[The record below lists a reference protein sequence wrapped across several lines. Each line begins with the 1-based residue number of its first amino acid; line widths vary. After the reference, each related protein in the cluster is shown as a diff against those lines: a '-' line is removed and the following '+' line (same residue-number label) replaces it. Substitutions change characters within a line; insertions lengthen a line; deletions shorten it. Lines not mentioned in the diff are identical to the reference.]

1 MSDQR
6 IEQLKGIFFEEA
18 EEGLETME
26 QGLLELD
33 EGSRDP
39 ELINTIFRAAHSIK
53 GGSGTFGFSELI
65 EFTHSMESL
74 LDAMRSG
81 DQEITTEATSALLE
95 SVDHLRALLTD
106 ARNREPIDPES
117 SRPFIQRLNA
127 ILGRA
132 EAAEAPPAEG
142 APAPTSKGWNIVFRP
157 HPDLMQTGNDPYL
170 IVRELSGLG
179 PLTTVVDTSAVPSWD
194 DLDPENLYL
203 AWTIRLEASAEEGQI
218 HDAFAWVDDQADIT
232 IEPLRGAHPP
242 HPAPGTVAPK
252 VGAAA
257 AAPAAP
263 AAQGKPSDQKPPVGA
278 PKSDAAAARASKTTS
293 SSSSIRVS
301 IDKVD
306 ALINIVGELVIT
318 QSMLGQIEKDF
329 DISKLDKLRDGLSQ
343 LERNT
348 RELQE
353 SVMRIRMLPI
363 SSVFSRFP
371 RMVRDLSKQLDK
383 KVHLELSGESTELD
397 KTVMEKIGD
406 PLVHLVRNSL
416 DHGLENPAE
425 RVAAGKPE
433 TGRIELN
440 AFHQGGNIV
449 IEICDDGRG
458 LPADRIREK
467 AISTGL
473 MSADDT
479 SMPLEK
485 VYDFIFHPGF
495 STAKEV
501 SDLSGRG
508 VGLDVVRKNIRALGG
523 SVEVQSMPGE
533 GTRFTIRLP
542 LTLAILDGQLINV
555 GGETYIVP
563 LVSIIESLQIDQKMV
578 NAIAGKAE
586 VYRLREQYIPIV
598 RLYDLFGIDGGS
610 QKLHGGLLV
619 VVEGDGQHAGLLV
632 DDLQNQQQVVIKSL
646 DTNFRRVDGVSG
658 ATILGDG
665 TVALIL
671 DIPGLIKFANQRSRG
686 EKTRLLPRD
695 NFALN

>member
-1 MSDQR
+1 MSDSR

-33 EGSRDP
+33 DGSKDP

-81 DQEITTEATSALLE
+81 DKAITTEATSALLE

-106 ARNREPIDPES
+106 ARNNEPIDSES
-117 SRPFIQRLNA
+117 SRPYIDRLNA
-127 ILGRA
+127 ILGADDESAAGGEA
-132 EAAEAPPAEG
+132 EARDDSARAA
-142 APAPTSKGWNIVFRP
+142 GWNIEFKP
-157 HPDLMQTGNDPYL
+157 HPDLMQSGNDPYL
-170 IVRELSGLG
+170 IVREIAGLG
-179 PLTTVVDTSAVPSWD
+179 PAKTTVDVSNVPSWD
-194 DLDPENLYL
+194 ILDPENLYL
-203 AWTIRLEASAEEGQI
+203 GWTIRLEAAAEEAQI
-218 HDAFAWVDDQADIT
+218 HDAFAWVDDQADIRVEP
-232 IEPLRGAHPP
+232 IEAAASAAPEPVQAPKAA
-242 HPAPGTVAPK
+242 PAPSPK
-252 VGAAA
+252 QAEA
-257 AAPAAP
+257 AAPAKAP
-263 AAQGKPSDQKPPVGA
+263 ATPKPRSAKAG
-278 PKSDAAAARASKTTS
+278 
-293 SSSSIRVS
+293 SSSIRVS

-329 DISKLDKLRDGLSQ
+329 DMSKLDKLRDGLSQ

-371 RMVRDLSKQLDK
+371 RMVRDLSRQLEK

-416 DHGLENPAE
+416 DHGLEMPADRLE
-425 RVAAGKPE
+425 AGKPE

-458 LPADRIREK
+458 LPTERIREK
-467 AISTGL
+467 AIAKGL
-473 MSADDT
+473 LSADDSSSST
-479 SMPLEK
+479 EK
-485 VYDFIFHPGF
+485 IHDFIFHPGF
-495 STAKEV
+495 STAKEI

-523 SVEVQSMPGE
+523 SVEVQSSPGE
-533 GTRFTIRLP
+533 GTKFTIRLP

-555 GGETYIVP
+555 GEETYIVP
-563 LVSIIESLQIDQKMV
+563 LVSIIESLQIDGKQV

-598 RLYDLFGIDGGS
+598 RLYDLFGIEGGER
-610 QKLHGGLLV
+610 KLDGGLLV

-646 DTNFRRVDGVSG
+646 DTNYRRVDGVSG

-671 DIPGLIKFANQRSRG
+671 DIPGLIKFANDRSRRAD
-686 EKTRLLPRD
+686 TPRLPQD
-695 NFALN
+695 KFALN